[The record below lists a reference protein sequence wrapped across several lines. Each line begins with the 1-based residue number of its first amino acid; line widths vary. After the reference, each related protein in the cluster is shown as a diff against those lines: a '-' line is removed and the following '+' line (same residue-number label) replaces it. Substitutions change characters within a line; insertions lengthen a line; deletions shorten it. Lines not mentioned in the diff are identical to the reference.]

1 MVGMTRDSMVSVVVP
16 LCNEEANL
24 PELRARLTAAL
35 AHHEFECI
43 LVDDGSTDATSAMIR
58 DVAREDPRFKV
69 VSLSRNFGHQAAIFA
84 GLTFA
89 RGACVVVMDGDLQ
102 DPPEVI
108 PEMVRAWRKG
118 AEVVYG
124 VRTARKEGWFTRA
137 TAAAFYRIQV
147 RLTRTRMPLDTGDFA
162 AMDRRVV
169 DLIVSISERHPY
181 VRGLRSWVGFRQV
194 AFPYER
200 DRRHRGRPKYT
211 VWKLLGLEAPR
222 SGRLGDRAVLGRP
235 AATRGPLG
243 RRDLGARARGGT
255 RRAPR
260 MDAVRRRRGGGA
272 RVPLRSPAPHHRPTR
287 RVRRS
292 RPRGGAEPPDLR
304 RRRGRRGGSGPSDRG
319 PEARRPAHELAR
331 DFPPGNPVITR
342 WSPAV
347 ERRDHGSDEPWGA
360 PRHHSDRGRRRPRQ
374 HRLDPAHGG
383 SRGGRIPHRC

>member
-1 MVGMTRDSMVSVVVP
+1 MVGMTSDSMVSVVVP

-24 PELRARLTAAL
+24 PELRARLTAALAHHERRLTAAL

-137 TAAAFYRIQV
+137 TAAAFYRIQA

-162 AMDRRVV
+162 AMDRRGVGPVV
-169 DLIVSISERHPY
+169 AVSERPPH
-181 VRGLRSWVGFRQV
+181 L
-194 AFPYER
+194 
-200 DRRHRGRPKYT
+200 
-211 VWKLLGLEAPR
+211 
-222 SGRLGDRAVLGRP
+222 
-235 AATRGPLG
+235 RGPQG
-243 RRDLGARARGGT
+243 WGGFFPGAVPPQRD
-255 RRAPR
+255 
-260 MDAVRRRRGGGA
+260 
-272 RVPLRSPAPHHRPTR
+272 
-287 RVRRS
+287 
-292 RPRGGAEPPDLR
+292 
-304 RRRGRRGGSGPSDRG
+304 
-319 PEARRPAHELAR
+319 
-331 DFPPGNPVITR
+331 
-342 WSPAV
+342 
-347 ERRDHGSDEPWGA
+347 
-360 PRHHSDRGRRRPRQ
+360 PRHPG
-374 HRLDPAHGG
+374 PAQ
-383 SRGGRIPHRC
+383 